1 MADQFEKR
9 WRWGSSVLAMALAL
23 GATGVAAAQDAQPA
37 QPGAEEE
44 EIVVTGFR
52 GSLRQNLEVKRDANA
67 FVDAITAEDI
77 ADFPDLNLAESLQR
91 IPGVA
96 IDRDS
101 GEGRSIVVRGL
112 GGEFT
117 RVRVNGLEALTTTG
131 GKDGSGGNN
140 RGRQFDFNIFASELF
155 NSITVRKSTSAE
167 VEEGSLGA
175 TVDLRVAR
183 PFDFDDYTM
192 AMSAQAGYNDLSQT
206 YDPRATFL
214 ISDRWDTGIGEFGA
228 LFSVAGTRRNT
239 LEEGSSSGRWE
250 NPSVGTQITGTAS
263 GTAFP
268 CPTSVAP
275 PAANYNPT
283 SGPPLTCAQIG
294 VGANPAAIVSSTNPS
309 AAGTVNNS
317 WHPRI
322 PRYGRLAYEQE
333 RIGITTALQWRPTD
347 ATELSLDWLHAELKG
362 TRQENYLE
370 VIGFSRADPG
380 VPRMD
385 VVAANIDSQ
394 GRLIAGT
401 FDDADVRV
409 EERRDEL
416 NTYFNEYVF
425 NLSHDFNEN
434 FRVNFIAGQ
443 ALSHHTN
450 PVQTTAS
457 FERYDTDGYS
467 YDYSDDNTR
476 PLFDYGFDVTN
487 PNNFAFCSS
496 IAPIAAACNPS
507 PPAGLDGDA
516 SLIRMRPSITDN
528 TVETVAVDFEWDLND
543 IFSLHFGASTKTFE
557 FATSEVRRFNN
568 TEVAPPLA
576 AGDCNQDGI
585 RGDCTMADISHL
597 LTNFGRNFDLPAG
610 TDTRWVVPDLDAIAA
625 AFNIYCNCIDEG
637 ANGVYNSTAGPDGIL
652 HTGDDVLAGDDVDFR
667 MNVNGLRAGNRNIE
681 ETSTGGYVALNWNT
695 EIGSMPFR
703 GDIGVRYVET
713 DVTSAGYIGPA
724 LTAQYV
730 TAENSYNDTLPA
742 LNMVLE
748 PIENFQVRF
757 AASQAMSRPDLPRLT
772 PGGTFGVSAAGVSIS
787 IGNPLL
793 EPIRSTNYDLGFEWY
808 FADEALL
815 SVSFFHKDIESF
827 QQVVQTQT
835 TFDQTGLPDSILDGS
850 AQDGIDPSL
859 ITTLVVGFQ
868 NTPGGPL
875 DGYEVSYQQPFTFL
889 PGLLSNFGAIL
900 NYTHVES
907 DITYFL
913 NNAGTVTVTLPLV
926 NLSPETWNAT
936 LYYEDERLSARV
948 SAAHRAEYLTGPFAA
963 INGNDSRGKNET
975 LNVDT
980 AVSYTFNDRLTFTF
994 EGINLT
1000 DQADDRW
1007 LNSTLNFSESYE
1019 HSGRQFFVGLRYTY

>member
-1 MADQFEKR
+1 MADRFEKR
-9 WRWGSSVLAMALAL
+9 WRWGPSVLAMALAL
-23 GATGVAAAQDAQPA
+23 GAGGVAAAQDAPQQPA
-37 QPGAEEE
+37 AAAAEEE

-155 NSITVRKSTSAE
+155 NSITVRKSTSAA

-175 TVDLRVAR
+175 TVDLRAAR
-183 PFDFDDYTM
+183 PFDYDGEDLTL
-192 AMSAQAGYNDLSQT
+192 AMSAQGGYNDLSLN
-206 YDPRATFL
+206 YDPRATVL
-214 ISDRWDTGIGEFGA
+214 ISDRWDTPLGEFGA
-228 LFSVAGTRRNT
+228 LLSVAGTRRNV

-263 GTAFP
+263 GGAFP
-268 CPTSVAP
+268 CDPLFSPPNP
-275 PAANYNPT
+275 PATDNPAYDPSSPST
-283 SGPPLTCAQIG
+283 LTCTEIG
-294 VGANPAAIVSSTNPS
+294 VGFDPPNQVPASSTFPS
-309 AAGTVNNS
+309 PAGTVNNS

-322 PRYGRLAYEQE
+322 PRYGRLTYDQE

-347 ATELSLDWLHAELKG
+347 ATEVSFDWLHAELKG
-362 TRQENYLE
+362 TRMEHYLE
-370 VIGFSRADPG
+370 VIGFSRAGQG
-380 VPRMD
+380 VPQMD
-385 VVAANIDSQ
+385 VVDYTIDSE

-409 EERRDEL
+409 EERLDEL
-416 NTYFNEYVF
+416 NTYFNEYVL
-425 NLSHDFNEN
+425 NVTHDFNDRFRMN
-434 FRVNFIAGQ
+434 FLAGQ

-457 FERYDTDGYS
+457 FERHDTDGYS
-467 YDYSDDNTR
+467 YDYSGDNTR

-487 PNNFAFCSS
+487 PGEFAFCSNVDP
-496 IAPIAAACNPS
+496 IAPECNGVVG
-507 PPAGLDGDA
+507 ALHGDP

-528 TVETVAVDFEWDLND
+528 TVETVSIDFEWEMND
-543 IFSLHFGASTKTFE
+543 VFSLQFGAQTKTFE
-557 FATSEVRRFNN
+557 FSTTEVRRTGN

-576 AGDCNQDGI
+576 AGDCDGDGV
-585 RGDCTMADISHL
+585 RGDCTMEDISHL
-597 LTNFGRNFDLPAG
+597 VTGFGRNFDLPAG
-610 TDTRWVVPDLDAIAA
+610 TDTSWVVPDLNAIAN
-625 AFNIYCNCIDEG
+625 AFNINCNCIDEG
-637 ANGVYNSTAGPDGIL
+637 ADGIL
-652 HTGDDVLAGDDVDFR
+652 GTDDDIDYR
-667 MNVNGLRAGNRNIE
+667 MNVDGQFAGNRAVE
-681 ETSTGGYVALNWNT
+681 ETSTGGWVALTWNT
-695 EIGSMPFR
+695 ELAGMPVR
-703 GDIGVRYVET
+703 GDVGVRYVET
-713 DVTSAGYIGPA
+713 EVNSSGFIGNN
-724 LTAQYV
+724 TIGREFV
-730 TAENSYNDTLPA
+730 TAENSYSDTLPA
-742 LNMVLE
+742 LNLVVE
-748 PIENFQVRF
+748 PVRDFLVRF

-772 PGGTFGVSAAGVSIS
+772 PGGTLTPSANGVSMS

-808 FADEALL
+808 FAEEALV

-827 QQVVQTQT
+827 QQVVRSQT
-835 TFDQTGLPDSILDGS
+835 TFDQTGVPVSRLDGTIWE
-850 AQDGIDPSL
+850 GVDPST
-859 ITTLVVGFQ
+859 IDTTLVGFQ
-868 NTPGGPL
+868 NTPGGDL
-875 DGYEVSYQQPFTFL
+875 DGYEISYQQPFTFL
-889 PGLLSNFGAIL
+889 PGIFANFGAIL

-907 DITYFL
+907 DIVYFL
-913 NNAGTVTVTLPLV
+913 NNTGTATVTLPLV

-936 LYYEDERLSARV
+936 LYYEDEHLSARV
-948 SAAHRAEYLTGPFAA
+948 SAAHRDRYLTGPFAG

-980 AVSYTFNDRLTFTF
+980 AVSYAVNERLTLTF

-1007 LNSTLNFSESYE
+1007 LNSELNFSENYE
-1019 HSGRQFFVGLRYTY
+1019 HTGRQYYMGLRYTY

>member
-1 MADQFEKR
+1 MADRFEKR
-9 WRWGSSVLAMALAL
+9 WRWGPSVLAMALAL
-23 GATGVAAAQDAQPA
+23 GAGGVAAAQDAPQQPA
-37 QPGAEEE
+37 AAAAEEE

-52 GSLRQNLEVKRDANA
+52 GSLRQNLEVKREANA

-155 NSITVRKSTSAE
+155 NSITVRKSTSAA

-175 TVDLRVAR
+175 TVDLRAAR
-183 PFDFDDYTM
+183 PFDYDEFTL
-192 AMSAQAGYNDLSQT
+192 AGSAQSGYNDLSLN

-214 ISDRWDTGIGEFGA
+214 ISNRWDTGIGEFGA
-228 LFSVAGTRRNT
+228 LLSAAYTRRNV

-250 NPSVGTQITGTAS
+250 NPSVGTQITGNPS

-268 CPTSVAP
+268 CPTSTVP
-275 PAANYNPT
+275 PGANYDPT
-283 SGPPLTCAQIG
+283 SGPPLTCADIG
-294 VGANPAAIVSSTNPS
+294 VGANPALIVSPTNPS
-309 AAGTVNNS
+309 PAGTVNNS

-322 PRYGRLAYEQE
+322 PRYGRLTYDQE

-347 ATELSLDWLHAELKG
+347 ATEVSFDWLHAELKG
-362 TRQENYLE
+362 TRMEHYLE
-370 VIGFSRADPG
+370 VIGFSRAGQG
-380 VPRMD
+380 VPQMD
-385 VVAANIDSQ
+385 VVDFTIDSE

-409 EERRDEL
+409 EERLDEL

-425 NLSHDFNEN
+425 NVEHAFNDRFRMN
-434 FRVNFIAGQ
+434 FLAGQ

-457 FERYDTDGYS
+457 FERHDTDGYS
-467 YDYSDDNTR
+467 YDYSGDNTR

-487 PNNFAFCSS
+487 AGEFAFCSS
-496 IAPIAAACNPS
+496 VLPIAPECDLPGGT
-507 PPAGLDGDA
+507 AGLHGDP

-528 TVETVAVDFEWDLND
+528 TLETVAIDFEWDMND
-543 IFSLHFGASTKTFE
+543 VFSLQFGAQTKTFE
-557 FATSEVRRFNN
+557 FSTSERRRTGN

-576 AGDCNQDGI
+576 AGDCNGDGI

-597 LTNFGRNFDLPAG
+597 VTEFGRNFDLPAG
-610 TDTRWVVPDLDAIAA
+610 TDTSWVVPDLDAIAR
-625 AFNIYCNCIDEG
+625 AFNINCNCIDEG
-637 ANGVYNSTAGPDGIL
+637 ANGIYDSAAGADGML
-652 HTGDDVLAGDDVDFR
+652 GTPDDVLGGDDIDYR
-667 MNVNGLRAGNRNIE
+667 MNVNGQFAGNRAVE
-681 ETSTGGYVALNWNT
+681 ETTTGGWVALTWNT
-695 EIGSMPFR
+695 ELANMPLR
-703 GDIGVRYVET
+703 GDVGVRYVET
-713 DVTSAGYIGPA
+713 EINSSGFLGGV
-724 LTAQYV
+724 LV
-730 TAENSYNDTLPA
+730 TADNSYSETLPA
-742 LNMVLE
+742 LNVVLE
-748 PIENFQVRF
+748 PMENLLVRF
-757 AASQAMSRPDLPRLT
+757 AASRAISRPDLPRLT
-772 PGGTFGVSAAGVSIS
+772 PGGGINISAGGVSMS

-808 FADEALL
+808 FADEALV

-827 QQVVQTQT
+827 QQRVRVQT
-835 TFDQTGLPDSILDGS
+835 TFDQTGIPASRLDGTLL
-850 AQDGIDPSL
+850 DGVDPTTID
-859 ITTLVVGFQ
+859 TVVVGFQ
-868 NTPGGPL
+868 NTPGGDL
-875 DGYEVSYQQPFTFL
+875 DGYEISYQQPFTFL
-889 PGLLSNFGAIL
+889 PGIFANFGAIL

-907 DITYFL
+907 DIVYFL
-913 NNAGTVTVTLPLV
+913 NNTGTATVTLPLV

-936 LYYEDERLSARV
+936 LYYEDEHLSARI
-948 SAAHRAEYLTGPFAA
+948 SASHRDRYLTGPFAG

-980 AVSYTFNDRLTFTF
+980 AVSYSVNERLTLTF

-1007 LNSTLNFSESYE
+1007 LNSELNFSENYE
-1019 HSGRQFFVGLRYTY
+1019 HTGRQYYVGLRYTY